1 MSEFLLL
8 ASALA
13 AVFLLLVVF
22 LFSRR
27 SVATRRG
34 SSVLLVGAADAG
46 KTSIFSKL
54 AYDNPLPSHTSL
66 QTNVSTFLLEG
77 EKRIQIVDTPGH
89 PRIRDQF
96 RDHLEDARVVVF
108 VVDSSTV
115 SRNGAEV
122 AEHLHL
128 IMHAISNLPAS
139 HKLPTLL
146 VLAHKADLLKTTST
160 TNEASSGTH
169 ALNRVRTVLEREL
182 EKRKTVQAN
191 GLGVEKL
198 GEDAEKSDV
207 MGGLECSGPTF
218 TFDHWDGGECLLI
231 ATSSKTEGGLDSL
244 SDALVASQ

>member
-1 MSEFLLL
+1 M
-8 ASALA
+8 
-13 AVFLLLVVF
+13 
-22 LFSRR
+22 
-27 SVATRRG
+27 
-34 SSVLLVGAADAG
+34 
-46 KTSIFSKL
+46 
-54 AYDNPLPSHTSL
+54 
-66 QTNVSTFLLEG
+66 STFLLE
-77 EKRIQIVDTPGH
+77 ENKRTQIVDVPGH

-115 SRNGAEV
+115 SRSGADV
-122 AEHLHL
+122 AECVFLAWSARAYVNFHRHLHL

-160 TNEASSGTH
+160 TNEVTSGTH

-182 EKRKTVQAN
+182 EKRKTVQTN

-218 TFDHWDGGECLLI
+218 TFDHWEGGECLLI

-244 SDALVASQ
+244 LDALVASQ